1 MSKIKVYMTEGW
13 WTYRC
18 SHTIE
23 IDIDEYPELKGMN
36 EEEAFEYLSE
46 NMWDF
51 DITDKDSK
59 YSYTLVE
66 TLQEEWVREKIKGE
80 EVDLHME

>member
-13 WTYRC
+13 CTHRW

-23 IDIDEYPELKGMN
+23 IDTLDYPELKGMS

-46 NMWDF
+46 NMWEF
-51 DITDKDSK
+51 EIKDDNSK
-59 YSYTLVE
+59 YKLTLAD
-66 TLQEEWVREKIKGE
+66 TLQEEWIREKVKGE
-80 EVDLHME
+80 EFDLHME

>member
-1 MSKIKVYMTEGW
+1 MTEGW

-23 IDIDEYPELKGMN
+23 IDSDDYPELEGMS
-36 EEEAFEYLSE
+36 EEEVYEYLSE

-51 DITDKDSK
+51 EIKDEDTK
-59 YSYTLVE
+59 YNLTLAE
-66 TLQEEWVREKIKGE
+66 SLQEDWVREKIKGE
-80 EVDLHME
+80 DFDLHME